1 MGAASSH
8 SPQPPPHPPF
18 TNSPPLDVLRHIV
31 EIAALDDPE
40 SACSLA
46 RVSRDFQAWVEPVL
60 YRTVVLSFKSHV
72 TNFETTIRTRRIL
85 QKYVKDLVVRFPACL
100 PVPLLA
106 ECCTSLESLYIDVG
120 DLNRLRDLPAL
131 PSSLKQITMCGPSY
145 LGSLSSLPP
154 HSNLT
159 HLVCVGDI
167 PRNVDQDPASF
178 PMLTHFACHYRVQ
191 GGVASILPEMT
202 AAQLINVLEQVLRTL
217 LRCNT
222 LQVFILLVQDDGCP
236 TVPSEVQIRSR
247 MLHDLSKYLSDD
259 RVVLIGVPPRTVPT
273 FNLLENWDYRT
284 GRMWHTARRIV
295 ESRKHMYSAL

>member
-1 MGAASSH
+1 MGAATSH
-8 SPQPPPHPPF
+8 GLTFANTPI
-18 TNSPPLDVLRHIV
+18 DVLRHIV
-31 EIAALDDPE
+31 EIAAFDDPE
-40 SACSLA
+40 CACSLL

-85 QKYVKDLVVRFPACL
+85 QKYVKDLVVRFPARL
-100 PVPLLA
+100 PVRTLLA
-106 ECCTSLESLYIDVG
+106 ECCTSIETLYIDVG
-120 DLNRLRDLPAL
+120 DLDQLGALTAL

-145 LGSLSSLPP
+145 LGSLSSVPP

-191 GGVASILPEMT
+191 GGIASILPGMS
-202 AAQLINVLEQVLRTL
+202 AAQLVNVLEPVLSTL
-217 LRCNT
+217 LRSHS
-222 LQVFILLVQDDGCP
+222 LEVFILLVQDDGC
-236 TVPSEVQIRSR
+236 TTLPSEAQIRSR
-247 MLHDLSKYLSDD
+247 MLHDLSDHLSDD

-273 FNLLENWDYRT
+273 FNLLESWDHKT
-284 GRMWHTARRIV
+284 GCMWHTATRIV

>member
-1 MGAASSH
+1 MGAATSH
-8 SPQPPPHPPF
+8 SPQPTAHPPF

-31 EIAALDDPE
+31 EIAAFDDPE

-72 TNFETTIRTRRIL
+72 TNFETMIRTRGIL

-120 DLNRLRDLPAL
+120 DLNRLRD
-131 PSSLKQITMCGPSY
+131 

-202 AAQLINVLEQVLRTL
+202 AAQLINVLEPVLRTL

-247 MLHDLSKYLSDD
+247 MLHDLTEYLSDD
-259 RVVLIGVPPRTVPT
+259 RVILIGVPPRTVPT

-284 GRMWHTARRIV
+284 GRMWHTARKIV